1 MIENLKEQILEA
13 IKSHAK
19 GHIKK
24 HLANIEVYLQQ
35 PVGVGEHSDIIDTI
49 EKEIEMVDKYE
60 SKINIIEKYLLRRE
74 KVLLKD

>member
-1 MIENLKEQILEA
+1 MELLKEQILEA
-13 IKSHAK
+13 VRSHAK

-35 PVGVGEHSDIIDTI
+35 PVGVGEHSDIIDAI

-60 SKINIIEKYLLRRE
+60 SKINILEKYLLRR
-74 KVLLKD
+74 KSTLLKD